1 MHPSDPDPATTA
13 ASTSAATPE
22 PIADATSA
30 ATRSGRSSPAVAV
43 VNEPDPTALAGPL
56 EGERIAVDDHH
67 LDVHVAG
74 PEDGE
79 VVLLVAGLGMH
90 RISWPPSLVT
100 ALHDAGYRTVAADNR
115 DTGRSTVLP
124 GGLAGVQRTPEGVP
138 LAVYTLTELAADLL
152 AVLDHLDVDRVH
164 VIGVSMGGMIAQR
177 LALGWPD
184 RVASLHL
191 VMTTTGDRTV
201 GMPHEGMS
209 WVLTR
214 PAPLGLDRY
223 VGHQLELAAAI
234 GSPGYLDPDRI
245 TAQARADHVR
255 GVHPEGTARQLA
267 ALLADGDRT
276 AELAQLTVPTVVVH
290 GTEDPLVDVSGGQAV
305 AAAVPGA
312 RYVEVAGM
320 GHDLP
325 PGLLG
330 AFLPTV
336 LEVMAAAPAG
346 R

>member
-177 LALGWPD
+177 LALGWPE
-184 RVASLHL
+184 RVRSLHL
-191 VMTTTGDRTV
+191 LMTTTGDWSV
-201 GMPHEGMS
+201 GLPHAEAR

-214 PAPLGLDRY
+214 DPAPDLDGF
-223 VGHQLELAAAI
+223 VAAELAAAEVT
-234 GSPGYLDPDRI
+234 GSPGRIDR
-245 TAQARADHVR
+245 ARVELLARLQWQR
-255 GVHPEGTARQLA
+255 GVWPEGTARQLA
-267 ALLADGDRT
+267 AILADGDRT
-276 AELAQLTVPTVVVH
+276 PELARIAAPTLVVH
-290 GTEDPLVDVSGGQAV
+290 GAADRLIDVSGGRAV
-305 AAAVPGA
+305 AAAIPGA
-312 RYVEVAGM
+312 RYLEVPEL

-325 PGLLG
+325 ADLL
-330 AFLPTV
+330 AEIVPEL
-336 LEVMAAAPAG
+336 LAVMAAG
-346 R
+346 S